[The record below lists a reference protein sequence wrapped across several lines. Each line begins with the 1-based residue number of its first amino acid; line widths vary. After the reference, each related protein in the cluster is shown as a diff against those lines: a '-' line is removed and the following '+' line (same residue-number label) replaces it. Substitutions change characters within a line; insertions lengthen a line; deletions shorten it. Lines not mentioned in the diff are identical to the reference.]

1 MKWSISVT
9 SLTAIFP
16 LQNQLNAEGVTPLA
30 GTSEQTSMRIGPWVW
45 NDPASFD
52 AQLDL
57 SAVWVP

>member
-1 MKWSISVT
+1 MP
-9 SLTAIFP
+9 IFA
-16 LQNQLNAEGVTPLA
+16 LHIQLNAEGVTPLA
-30 GTSEQTSMRIGPWVW
+30 GTSEQTSMRIGPWIW